1 MTEGVDLGSAERS
14 VQGLRHLDLERGE
27 LEASLRAVSEATT
40 KIFDADGG
48 GIMLLDE
55 QQALHYVGA
64 TSGRSAALEAAQ
76 EETGEG
82 PCVDSLMHDVVTTTA
97 DLVHDERWPLLRS
110 QVADLGVHAVLGVP
124 LHVGLTAVGS
134 LNVYRCKVWEWTPDD
149 IAAIEAHAVVIE
161 ELLSVAL
168 LARRQHTIVDQL
180 TTALGN
186 RVTIDRAVGV
196 VIADRGLDPVPA
208 FNELRLLARSRR
220 VKVVD
225 LAAEVIAARRF
236 PPGLE
241 SDGVGSAP

>member
-1 MTEGVDLGSAERS
+1 MTEGVDPGTAQRS
-14 VQGLRHLDLERGE
+14 VQGLRHQDLEHGE
-27 LEASLRAVSEATT
+27 LEASLRAVSDATT

-82 PCVDSLMHDVVTTTA
+82 PCVDSLMHDMVTTTS
-97 DLVHDERWPLLRS
+97 DLVNDERWPMLRS

-124 LHVGLTAVGS
+124 LHVGLTPMGS
-134 LNVYRCKVWEWTPDD
+134 LNVYRCRVAQWTPSD
-149 IAAIEAHAVVIE
+149 IAAIEAHAVVLE
-161 ELLSVAL
+161 ELLALAL

-220 VKVVD
+220 IKVID
-225 LAAEVIAARRF
+225 LAAEVVAARRF

-241 SDGVGSAP
+241 SDARGGS

>member
-1 MTEGVDLGSAERS
+1 MTEGVDPGLAERS
-14 VQGLRHLDLERGE
+14 VQGLRHLSLDQGE

-40 KIFDADGG
+40 RIFDADGG

-64 TSGRSAALEAAQ
+64 TSGQSAALEAAQ

-82 PCVDSLMHDVVTTTA
+82 PCVDSLMHDVVTSTP
-97 DLVHDERWPLLRS
+97 DLVQDERWPLLRS

-124 LHVGLTAVGS
+124 LHVGLTPVGS
-134 LNVYRCKVWEWTPDD
+134 LNVYRQSTWEWAPADVT
-149 IAAIEAHAVVIE
+149 AIQAHAVVLE
-161 ELLSVAL
+161 ELLAMAM
-168 LARRQHTIVDQL
+168 LARRQHVIVDQL

-196 VIADRGLDPVPA
+196 VIADRGLDPVAA

-220 VKVVD
+220 VRVID

-236 PPGLE
+236 PPGME
-241 SDGVGSAP
+241 HGDRSGS